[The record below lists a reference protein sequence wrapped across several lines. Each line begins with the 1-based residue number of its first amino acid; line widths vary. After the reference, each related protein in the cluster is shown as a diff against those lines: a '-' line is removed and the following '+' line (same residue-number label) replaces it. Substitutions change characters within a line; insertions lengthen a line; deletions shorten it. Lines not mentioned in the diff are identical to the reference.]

1 MALFLIIEPD
11 EDIRRLYA
19 AVVRGLG
26 HEAALFDG
34 LPTAKPDVVL
44 VEPADPESLAAALRL
59 QRDDP
64 DLPIICASVDKPA
77 REETHALRATTY
89 LLKPFNLVDLTNALQ
104 LALSQRDPGPTD

>member
-34 LPTAKPDVVL
+34 LPTARPDVVL

-59 QRDDP
+59 QRDHP
-64 DLPIICASVDKPA
+64 GLPIICASIDKPTH
-77 REETHALRATTY
+77 EETQGLQVTTY
-89 LLKPFNLVDLTNALQ
+89 LLKPFRLVDLTDALHV
-104 LALSQRDPGPTD
+104 ALSKSTGN